1 MPFEYL
7 AAGYRGVPINFPGVG
22 WEWVIGISVSG
33 YGPVRCLIGEFA
45 MTIRRRCGVAAVV
58 ITLVLLAQPPARADE
73 TPVPEQIV
81 DTMNQLFGRHAGF
94 RANRAKGIVGEGT
107 FAPSGA
113 GQALS
118 STALFRSGTLPVT
131 VRFSDA
137 TGLPTIPDG
146 APNANPHGMAVKL
159 TLPDGSEMDIVANS
173 LAFFPVATGEDFL
186 ALLQA
191 AGASGPEAAKPTPLE
206 RFAAE
211 HPAVGPAFASVQ
223 TPSSF
228 ARETYNGVN
237 AFVFV
242 AEGGTRHPFR
252 FRIAPVDGAEHL
264 SAEAAKAEAP
274 DFLVAELGPRLA
286 KEPARFRLSAVL
298 AAAGDPLDD
307 ATKPWPADREMVDLG
322 TITLTGVDPDSAAK
336 EKELLFLP
344 TNLIDGI
351 EPSEDPLIQTRTDA
365 YAVSYSRRTE

>member
-1 MPFEYL
+1 
-7 AAGYRGVPINFPGVG
+7 
-22 WEWVIGISVSG
+22 
-33 YGPVRCLIGEFA
+33 
-45 MTIRRRCGVAAVV
+45 MTICPRRAAAAVA
-58 ITLVLLAQPPARADE
+58 IGLALLAQSAARADDV
-73 TPVPEQIV
+73 PVPEQIV

-94 RANRAKGIVGEGT
+94 RANHAKGIVAEGSFVPT
-107 FAPSGA
+107 EA
-113 GQALS
+113 GQPLS
-118 STALFRSGTLPVT
+118 SAALFRSGELPV
-131 VRFSDA
+131 VARFSDA
-137 TGLPTIPDG
+137 TGVPDIPDG
-146 APNANPHGMAVKL
+146 DPNANPHGMAVRF

-191 AGASGPEAAKPTPLE
+191 AGASGPDAPKPTPLE
-206 RFAAE
+206 RFVAD
-211 HPAVGPAFASVQ
+211 HPAVPQAVASLQ

-242 AEGGTRHPFR
+242 AEDGTRHPFR
-252 FRIAPVDGAEHL
+252 FRIEPVDGAEHL
-264 SAEAAKAEAP
+264 TADEAKAKAP

-286 KEPARFRLSAVL
+286 QGPASFRLSATL

-307 ATKPWPADREMVDLG
+307 ATKPWPADRETVELG
-322 TITLTGVDPDSAAK
+322 TITLTKVADDSAAA

-351 EPSEDPLIQTRTDA
+351 EASDDPLIQTRTDA
-365 YAVSYSRRTE
+365 YAVSFGRRTE

>member
-1 MPFEYL
+1 
-7 AAGYRGVPINFPGVG
+7 
-22 WEWVIGISVSG
+22 
-33 YGPVRCLIGEFA
+33 
-45 MTIRRRCGVAAVV
+45 MTIVHLCRSLGAAILLTLPAMAPV
-58 ITLVLLAQPPARADE
+58 IADE
-73 TPVPEQIV
+73 APVPERIV
-81 DTMNQLFGRHAGF
+81 DTMNQLFGKHPGF
-94 RANRAKGIVGEGT
+94 RANHAKGIVALGS

-113 GQALS
+113 GQALTS
-118 STALFRSGTLPVT
+118 AALFRGGEVPVIA
-131 VRFSDA
+131 RFSDA
-137 TGLPTIPDG
+137 TGVPTIPDG
-146 APNANPHGMAVKL
+146 APNANPHGMAVRF
-159 TLPDGSEMDIVANS
+159 TLADGSQMDIVANS
-173 LAFFPVATGEDFL
+173 LAFFPVATGKDFL